1 MEGSVQISFIRK
13 GTASSLRREGRR
25 GPARPP
31 RSPWQFSSAHT
42 SDRSGRPRRSPRA
55 GRRSTFGLLLLLH
68 PCSFLLRFVTKV
80 SPQSI
85 TRTGIRGGADHRFEV
100 FSRAIDKVLPDRK
113 SRVQLGAQRT
123 TPRFSTFPFTQIAF
137 LAVRC
142 AGERRRFP
150 ARRGRGFG
158 QPLWAR
164 LCGGLRRR

>member
-85 TRTGIRGGADHRFEV
+85 TKTGIRGSADHRFEV
-100 FSRAIDKVLPDRK
+100 FPRATDKVLPDQK
-113 SRVQLGAQRT
+113 SHAQRDEKPVGRHPNSTRQPTGRTLLGAL
-123 TPRFSTFPFTQIAF
+123 F
-137 LAVRC
+137 
-142 AGERRRFP
+142 
-150 ARRGRGFG
+150 RGRC
-158 QPLWAR
+158 PR
-164 LCGGLRRR
+164 LLYRSP